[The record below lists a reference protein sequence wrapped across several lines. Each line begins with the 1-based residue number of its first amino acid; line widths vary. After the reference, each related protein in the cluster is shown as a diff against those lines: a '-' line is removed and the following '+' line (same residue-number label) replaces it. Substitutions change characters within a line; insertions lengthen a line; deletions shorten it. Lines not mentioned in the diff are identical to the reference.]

1 MGIFKVVCTDV
12 WFGFVCFFFSKC
24 CLYFSILVS
33 FNGSDSL
40 VGLSLVVICSS
51 ENEDRAHMA
60 AALDQYRLGT
70 IPHCASPK
78 EIRQYLK
85 TQFKPSSQ
93 QRGKFRDQTLPWTSA
108 AVLDKEEYV
117 VFNGTSL
124 TF

>member
-1 MGIFKVVCTDV
+1 MFGLALFVSSAVCS
-12 WFGFVCFFFSKC
+12 F
-24 CLYFSILVS
+24 LVS

-85 TQFKPSSQ
+85 TQFKPCSQ
-93 QRGKFRDQTLPWTSA
+93 QRGKFRDQILPWTPA
-108 AVLDKEEYV
+108 AALDKEGYV
-117 VFNGTSL
+117 VFNEAFL